1 MEGGAHDE
9 KCRNRLELF
18 TKKDL
23 LMTDENLFLTAES
36 CWKVAYMAKLAAA
49 CILLAV
55 YLDYSQGN
63 NASILSQCES

>member
-1 MEGGAHDE
+1 
-9 KCRNRLELF
+9 
-18 TKKDL
+18 
-23 LMTDENLFLTAES
+23 MTDENLFLTAES

-63 NASILSQCES
+63 NASILLQCES